1 MGSYITNSLE
11 EDEQIVFQGHLHWT
25 SVYQYIFSELLLL
38 LMAIGLLAAGY
49 YTSRQELYIV
59 SILFFIIAAIH

>member
-1 MGSYITNSLE
+1 MGHYITNSLE
-11 EDEQIVFQGHLHWT
+11 KGEQIVFQGHLHWT
-25 SVYQYIFSELLLL
+25 SVYQYIFSVLLLV

-59 SILFFIIAAIH
+59 SILFSVW